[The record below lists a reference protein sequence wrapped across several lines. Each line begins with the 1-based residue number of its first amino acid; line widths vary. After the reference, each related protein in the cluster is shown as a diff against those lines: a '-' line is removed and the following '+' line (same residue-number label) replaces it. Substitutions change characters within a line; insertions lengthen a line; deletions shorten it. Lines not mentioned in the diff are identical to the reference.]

1 MRKHPSSG
9 ELIFSPSDMV
19 RYLESPF
26 ASWMARHHLEH
37 PGELERAP
45 QSEDMKLIAASGIA
59 HEDVILK
66 EWKTKEPNL
75 RVINESDLDAACKQ
89 TIEAIAQKA
98 PVIYQGALRY
108 ECFAGFTDFLDYD
121 RESDSYLLWDTKV
134 ARSLKPYYAIQLC
147 CYAEMLGRTPGT
159 GIPEYFGI
167 ILGTGDRPL
176 EIKGCF

>member
-9 ELIFSPSDMV
+9 ELIFSPSDLV

-45 QSEDMKLIAASGIA
+45 HSEDMKLIAASGVA

-75 RVINESDLDAACKQ
+75 RI
-89 TIEAIAQKA
+89 I
-98 PVIYQGALRY
+98 
-108 ECFAGFTDFLDYD
+108 D
-121 RESDSYLLWDTKV
+121 RKSTRLNS
-134 ARSLKPYYAIQLC
+134 SH
-147 CYAEMLGRTPGT
+147 
-159 GIPEYFGI
+159 
-167 ILGTGDRPL
+167 
-176 EIKGCF
+176 